1 MPADYECTVPAE
13 CEIMGVAWFPRIRIR
28 NSFLDWVPIATVSE
42 QIWAFRW
49 WQHMLNLEMGDT
61 GTIWE
66 SSGSIFQGEIRSG
79 HQSQFERTDK
89 AGYQPILENSSGFFE
104 IEQTACPGECGPRD
118 ESNKEGE
125 DTGAWEHMVRGADL
139 GEQMN
144 PLQDHDPEYEKIS
157 AENARHWKH
166 SQKEKELGPS
176 ALPARMKHDEKVVA
190 SDDDTSKKASA
201 SGSSKV
207 NIRPKPTPLT
217 AFVGGGANEPL

>member
-1 MPADYECTVPAE
+1 MALYGPNLFQTPVFAPL
-13 CEIMGVAWFPRIRIR
+13 
-28 NSFLDWVPIATVSE
+28 SFRTYTKFFLIPHIAC
-42 QIWAFRW
+42 
-49 WQHMLNLEMGDT
+49 NLIIT
-61 GTIWE
+61 
-66 SSGSIFQGEIRSG
+66 
-79 HQSQFERTDK
+79 
-89 AGYQPILENSSGFFE
+89 
-104 IEQTACPGECGPRD
+104 D

-176 ALPARMKHDEKVVA
+176 ALPARMKHDEKVVSPHFQLIRHIDQTLSAKVA

-207 NIRPKPTPLT
+207 NVS
-217 AFVGGGANEPL
+217 FC